1 MGLAQNSS
9 PTARMTSGLSARR
22 MEIRFTTGC
31 GTVFKITLGGTL
43 TTPLRF
49 DGSDGAYPYAGLVQA
64 SDGNF
69 YGNTLEGGNLNCNS
83 PYGCGTV
90 FKMTPS
96 GTRSTL
102 HTFDGS
108 GGESPFGSLVQAS
121 DGNLYGTTDRSRLCW
136 HGLPRGPGSHLHNL
150 PSVT

>member
-1 MGLAQNSS
+1 MPDAILRCRPTQPNDSLERPAWRIHSSSVCGRSGPILFSTRNPLKTTTNIWRLDAMGLAQNSS

-83 PYGCGTV
+83 PYGCGQSS
-90 FKMTPS
+90 K
-96 GTRSTL
+96 
-102 HTFDGS
+102 
-108 GGESPFGSLVQAS
+108 
-121 DGNLYGTTDRSRLCW
+121 
-136 HGLPRGPGSHLHNL
+136 
-150 PSVT
+150 